1 MKKQNLDIQFFKFF
15 YSCIIVLYHLA
26 AWTTISCKGG
36 YYGVEYFL
44 LTAGLFLFL
53 SFQRGEERGK
63 NQTPGQYLWK
73 RFIRFLPWS
82 TTAFILT
89 VVVERVFVN
98 PVESVRTW
106 ANLFPSDIFEILMV
120 KGNGMNNNAYL
131 VNSPAWTLSAM
142 LLVGFVIW
150 TLMYHYK
157 KPFLA
162 VIMPLTLIA
171 GYGYWMHLPSA
182 DTEKWIGFT
191 TFGSFRT
198 WLVMCLS
205 FYCIPMSKKL
215 AEIPFNKL
223 GKWML
228 TLAEILIHAFSVFA
242 IFHWAER
249 YYQWLLTLLFMVSIA
264 IALSGHSYL
273 EKLFGNS
280 KLISLLGD
288 VSMSIY
294 LVHTAVIRGVD
305 HVFGMSDWSYMELIP
320 LAALLFVVALVHY
333 YGTKWMVQILSAIWK
348 KAKPLFIQ

>member
-26 AWTTISCKGG
+26 AWTKITCKGG

-73 RFIRFLPWS
+73 RFVRFLPWS

-120 KGNGMNNNAYL
+120 KWNGMNNNAHL
-131 VNSPAWTLSAM
+131 LNGPAWTLSAM
-142 LLVGFVIW
+142 LIVGFVIW
-150 TLMYHYK
+150 TLLYHYK
-157 KPFLA
+157 KLFLTL
-162 VIMPLTLIA
+162 IMPVTLIA
-171 GYGYWMHLPSA
+171 GFGYWMHLPSA
-182 DTEKWIGFT
+182 NTEAWIGFT

-215 AEIPFNKL
+215 SEIPLNRL
-223 GKWML
+223 GKCML
-228 TLAEILIHAFSVFA
+228 TLAEVLIHVFSVFV

-273 EKLFGNS
+273 DKLFRNS
-280 KLISLLGD
+280 KLISLLGE

-294 LVHTAVIRGVD
+294 LVHTAVIRGFD
-305 HVFGMSDWSYMELIP
+305 YVFGISEWSYKELLP
-320 LAALLFVVALVHY
+320 LFAVLFVAAVVHY
-333 YGTKWMVQILSAIWK
+333 YGTKWMVQILSKIWG
-348 KAKPLFIQ
+348 KAKKLFIQ